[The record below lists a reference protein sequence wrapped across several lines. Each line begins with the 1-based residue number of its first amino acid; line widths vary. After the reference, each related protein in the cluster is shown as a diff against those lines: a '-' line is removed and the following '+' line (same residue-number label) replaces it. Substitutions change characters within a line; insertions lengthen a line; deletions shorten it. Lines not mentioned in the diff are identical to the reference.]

1 MSEFCS
7 PSLPLTTA
15 QRGLWVGQKISSKQA
30 TFNLA
35 EAVELFGPIQPVLFQ
50 RALRQL
56 TVEFE
61 TLRIHVVEQ
70 QGVPSQVIAP
80 AYQGDFPY
88 MDYADRPDPWES
100 ARQWMMAELTKPIDM
115 ATDPLWFC
123 ALFRLGEA
131 HYLWYHRAHH
141 VMLDGYTGGMVAQR
155 LAVLY
160 SAYVRDEEPAPSDV
174 NPLATLIELETAY
187 RQSDRYL
194 RDRAYWLAQMQNLP
208 EAVTLSRRKASA
220 MGGLLR
226 STGYL
231 SPADTERLREHGR
244 QCGASLPQMLI
255 ALVAA
260 YYHRVTGATDLVMGM
275 PVTGRVNGQF
285 RRTPGMVANAVP
297 IRLAID
303 AQAPV
308 AALFGQT
315 AQVVKQALRHQQFRY
330 EDLRRELGLVSQGRQ
345 LAWLGV
351 NIEPFDYA
359 QDFGGATAHAHNLS
373 NGSGEDLTIFVYD
386 RGDAAGLRFDLDAN
400 PGLYDPDEL
409 DQHCQRLLRLVGAV
423 VDDPQQALGAIDIL
437 GASERQRLLHEWNDT
452 AGPLPELPLPAW
464 FERQA
469 HATPD
474 APAVIHGARTLTY
487 RQLRQQA
494 TLLARQWIEDGLL
507 PGDIVAVVMPRNEQ
521 LLTVLLAVLWT
532 GASYLPLDPQAPM
545 ERTRLMIDDAAPI
558 ALVTEPAWRETFQRG
573 GMLWLDPQ
581 PRLEP
586 VPKLPP
592 LAQLDSRAYVLYT
605 SGSSGRPKAVE
616 IDHRNLAN
624 FLLGM
629 QQQLQPN
636 ANDRFLA
643 LTTVSFDI
651 AALELFLPLTVGA
664 CVVIAD
670 SETPRDPPALARL
683 LQRQAISVMQATPSL
698 WKVMLATADAPLS
711 RLHALVGGEAL
722 SPDLAARLLGRSARL
737 TQLYGPTETT
747 VWSTAIELSPA
758 DADAPPIGRPILNTR
773 VYVLDEQRQPL
784 PIGATGELYIGGAGV
799 ARGYLNR
806 SQLTEA
812 RFLPDPFAPEGGRM
826 YRTGDR
832 ARWRDDGVLE
842 FLGRTDQQVK
852 IRGHRVEPGEIEAVL
867 TTHSA
872 VAEAVVV
879 DHRDDEG
886 TTSLIAYLVARPPHQ
901 PRSDELRDYLVGRLP
916 EYMIPAAFVP
926 LPAMPLNTNGKLDRK
941 ALPAPQRVASRGY
954 VAARTPVEQQ
964 LVQLWQEL
972 LGVERIGIH
981 DNFFEL
987 GGDSLRAAEMLARFP
1002 QQFGTELPLGQ
1013 LFEASTIAGLATC
1026 LQRVDDAGDPL
1037 CAILPLRAEG
1047 SDAPLF
1053 CIHPVVGLGW
1063 SYANLLRHLP
1073 AEVPV
1078 YALQSPGLRGGDA
1091 PPSIEAIAAEYLAQI
1106 RRIQPSG
1113 PYRLLGWSLGGL
1125 IAHAMAAQ
1133 LRAHGEQVTL
1143 LAMLDAYPFVT
1154 EGNGAVDEAAQA
1166 LAALHFLG
1174 IEPPPQGPPASMA
1187 ALAELLCH
1195 SYDVFALPLVQQLL
1209 KNDHGLIERIS
1220 ALTQHHLNLARRYQP
1235 PQLDAGL
1242 LFLQATQRN
1251 HAGLEGLLH
1260 YHAQAWRPFVG
1271 GRIEMH
1277 AIDAAHQSML
1287 DPQPA
1292 AQIGRL
1298 LHRHLS
1304 PASAATPT
1312 ENVPQAVAHA

>member
-1 MSEFCS
+1 MNEFCS
-7 PSLPLTTA
+7 SSLPLTTA
-15 QRGLWVGQKISSKQA
+15 QRGLWVGQKISSTHA

-35 EAVELFGPIQPVLFQ
+35 EAVELFGPIQPALFQ

-56 TVEFE
+56 TDEFE
-61 TLRIHVVEQ
+61 TLRIYIVEQ
-70 QGVPSQVIAP
+70 QGVPSQVVAP
-80 AYQGDFPY
+80 AYRGDFPY
-88 MDYADRPDPWES
+88 MDYADRPDPLAA
-100 ARQWMMAELTKPIDM
+100 ARQWMMAELTKPIDL
-115 ATDPLWFC
+115 AADPLWFC

-141 VMLDGYTGGMVAQR
+141 VVLDGYTGGMVAQR
-155 LAVLY
+155 LAALY
-160 SAYVRDEEPAPSDV
+160 SAYVRSEEPSPSEV
-174 NPLATLIELETAY
+174 NPLANLIELEAAY
-187 RQSDRYL
+187 RQSERYL
-194 RDRAYWLAQMQNLP
+194 RDRTYWLAQMQDLP
-208 EAVTLSRRKASA
+208 EAVTLSRRKALA

-275 PVTGRVNGQF
+275 PVTGRVNAQF

-297 IRLAID
+297 IRLAMD
-303 AQAPV
+303 AEAPIS
-308 AALFGQT
+308 ALFGQT

-351 NIEPFDYA
+351 NIEPFDYT

-373 NGSGEDLTIFVYD
+373 NGSGEDLTVFVYD
-386 RGDAAGLRFDLDAN
+386 RGNAAGLRFDLDAN
-400 PGLYDPDEL
+400 PALYDPAEL
-409 DQHCQRLLRLVGAV
+409 DEHCQRLLRLVGAV

-437 GASERQRLLHEWNDT
+437 SEHERQRLLHDWNDT

-474 APAVIHGARTLTY
+474 APAVISGERTLTY

-494 TLLARQWIEDGLL
+494 TLLAQQWIDDGLL
-507 PGDIVAVVMPRNEQ
+507 PGDIVAVAMPRSEQ

-532 GASYLPLDPQAPM
+532 GASYLPLDPHAPM
-545 ERTRLMIDDAAPI
+545 ERTRLMLDDAAPI
-558 ALVTEPAWRETFQRG
+558 ALVTERTWREKFQRG

-605 SGSSGRPKAVE
+605 SGSTGRPKGVE
-616 IDHRNLAN
+616 IDHRNLSN

-629 QQQLQPN
+629 QHQLQP
-636 ANDRFLA
+636 AASDRFLA

-670 SETPRDPPALARL
+670 SEVPRDPPALARL

-698 WKVMLATADAPLS
+698 WKVLLAANDVPLS
-711 RLHALVGGEAL
+711 QLHALVGGEAL
-722 SPDLAARLLGRSARL
+722 SADLAARLLARTSRL

-747 VWSTAIELSPA
+747 VWSTAMALSKT
-758 DADAPPIGRPILNTR
+758 DADAPPIGRPLLNTR
-773 VYVLDEQRQPL
+773 AYVLDEQGQPL

-799 ARGYLNR
+799 AKGYLNR
-806 SQLTEA
+806 PQLTEA
-812 RFLPDPFAPEGGRM
+812 RFLPDPFAGESGRM
-826 YRTGDR
+826 YRTGDL

-842 FLGRTDQQVK
+842 FLGRADQQVK
-852 IRGHRVEPGEIEAVL
+852 IRGHRVEPGEIESAL
-867 TTHSA
+867 IAHPA
-872 VAEAVVV
+872 VAEAVVIGQCE
-879 DHRDDEG
+879 DDG
-886 TTSLIAYLVARPPHQ
+886 ATSLVAYLVTRPQHQ
-901 PRSDELRDYLVGRLP
+901 PSTEALRDFLTGRLP
-916 EYMIPAAFVP
+916 EYMIPSVFML
-926 LPAMPLNTNGKLDRK
+926 LPALPLNANGKLDRK
-941 ALPAPQRVASRGY
+941 ALPAPRRTASRGY

-972 LGVERIGIH
+972 LGIERIGIH

-1002 QQFGTELPLGQ
+1002 QQFGAELPLGQ
-1013 LFEASTIAGLATC
+1013 LFEASTIAGLAAC
-1026 LQRVDDAGDPL
+1026 LQRLEDASDPL
-1037 CAILPLRAEG
+1037 RGILPLRTEG
-1047 SDAPLF
+1047 RDAPLF
-1053 CIHPVVGLGW
+1053 CIHPVIGLGW
-1063 SYANLLRHLP
+1063 SYANLLRHVP

-1078 YALQSPGLRGGDA
+1078 YALQSPGLRSGDA
-1091 PPSIEAIAAEYLAQI
+1091 PASIEAIAADYLAQI
-1106 RRIQPSG
+1106 RRIQPNG

-1125 IAHAMAAQ
+1125 IAHAMAVQ
-1133 LRAHGEQVTL
+1133 LRAQGERIQL

-1154 EGNGAVDEAAQA
+1154 EHAGTPDEAAQA

-1174 IEPPPQGPPASMA
+1174 IEQPPQGPPTSMA
-1187 ALAELLCH
+1187 ALADLLCH

-1209 KNDHGLIERIS
+1209 KKDHGLIERIS
-1220 ALTQHHLNLARRYQP
+1220 ALTQHHLNLARRYRP
-1235 PQLDAGL
+1235 PQLDAGM
-1242 LFLQATQRN
+1242 LFLQAAQRSN
-1251 HAGLEGLLH
+1251 TSLDDLLH
-1260 YHAQAWRPFVG
+1260 YHEQAWRPFVS
-1271 GRIEMH
+1271 GRIELH
-1277 AIDAAHQSML
+1277 AIDTAHQSML
-1287 DPQPA
+1287 DPLPA

-1304 PASAATPT
+1304 PEPASAAL
-1312 ENVPQAVAHA
+1312 ENAPQAIAHA